1 MSAVDVP
8 QPNWHNDRNEN
19 SFREVGQDGF
29 ILQSNQEPLSNA
41 MSELMSSSLTD
52 TKTAECLSVEIGQIC
67 CLLSNKIV
75 VAHQVHQP
83 YGL

>member
-1 MSAVDVP
+1 MVYLIVKC
-8 QPNWHNDRNEN
+8 N
-19 SFREVGQDGF
+19 VGADAG
-29 ILQSNQEPLSNA
+29 
-41 MSELMSSSLTD
+41 ELMSSSLTD

-83 YGL
+83 Y